1 MTVAAEDDAGT
12 SAPAGATSS
21 SESQSR
27 GLSPEDMRATWSVVD
42 VLTSLKRRTSHPPTA
57 ALIRRK
63 IDALSL
69 PARDTLGFLVD
80 FMIAETQGQLS
91 PRQVGGMAL
100 AVRRYPDD
108 TATEVAH
115 VHARCEV
122 VSAAAVEAVRFESS
136 HLLRLGIES
145 LTVAREH
152 GIHLAPVAT
161 DRHAKAVAVL
171 AEGKQG
177 SEKAALQIMG
187 VGDAVVLKGRNFAS
201 SKGLLTGAA
210 FCVAVMKRLD
220 KICCGR
226 CRRVVD
232 VAEISICSH
241 CGDQLVC
248 KACFVVG
255 ECCARHGDE
264 CERVRGL
271 VRAMAQSL
279 IPSLRESARNV
290 AVVQLDARGKMVPM
304 HTSCISSPLTP
315 SSLLESILRC
325 STIVTPTDAVI
336 YWRLLVAFL
345 ADPDGDE
352 HVSITSTKTCTM

>member
-1 MTVAAEDDAGT
+1 MAVAAEDDAGT

-80 FMIAETQGQLS
+80 FTIAETQGQLS

-177 SEKAALQIMG
+177 SEKAALEIMG
-187 VGDAVVLKGRNFAS
+187 VGDAVVLKGLNSFAS
-201 SKGLLTGAA
+201 SRGLLTGAA

-220 KICCGR
+220 KIGCGR
-226 CRRVVD
+226 CRRVVN
-232 VAEISICSH
+232 VAEISICSR

-248 KACFVVG
+248 KACLVG
-255 ECCARHGDE
+255 GGCCARHGDE
-264 CERVRGL
+264 CERC
-271 VRAMAQSL
+271 
-279 IPSLRESARNV
+279 LR
-290 AVVQLDARGKMVPM
+290 QP
-304 HTSCISSPLTP
+304 
-315 SSLLESILRC
+315 
-325 STIVTPTDAVI
+325 
-336 YWRLLVAFL
+336 
-345 ADPDGDE
+345 
-352 HVSITSTKTCTM
+352 